1 MQLINEHFGGI
12 VLPEVKTEYG
22 PTEIDIIAPCPLTDG
37 MDKKQTVLM
46 SHGDAVKKHA
56 DGFVTFAVTGDVVAG
71 IYNAEKKIIGVQFH
85 PEVDLSEHGVE
96 MLKNFLRKV
105 CGLKETYALEDRI
118 ETSVRMIREKVG
130 NEKVIVLVSGG
141 VDSAACVLLLQKQ
154 GYDVSG
160 VTLRLHHYKDRPGTC
175 GSADDIEEAARVA
188 AQMGISHRVLDLCDL
203 FRREVMGHFVS
214 EYCAGRTPN
223 PCLDCNRELKF
234 GTMLDWAL
242 DHGFDYISTGH
253 YARVGFDAASG
264 RHLLLRGVDAHKD
277 QSYVLYQ
284 MTQRQLAHLLLP
296 VGEYSKPEIRALAAD
311 FGLENAQKPDSQDIC
326 FVPDGDYVRFLR
338 EFGGVTPEPGDF
350 VDTSGRVLGRH
361 RGLVAYTA
369 GQRKGL
375 GVSADRPLY
384 VLSKDAK
391 HNTVLLGDDAELFSS
406 ALLASRVNWIITPPA
421 EPLRVTAKTR
431 YSQRESAATVT
442 PLDGGAVRVDFDEP
456 QRAITAGQAVVFYR
470 GDVVVGGA
478 TIDKAL

>member
-1 MQLINEHFGGI
+1 M
-12 VLPEVKTEYG
+12 
-22 PTEIDIIAPCPLTDG
+22 
-37 MDKKQTVLM
+37 
-46 SHGDAVKKHA
+46 
-56 DGFVTFAVTGDVVAG
+56 
-71 IYNAEKKIIGVQFH
+71 
-85 PEVDLSEHGVE
+85 
-96 MLKNFLRKV
+96 
-105 CGLKETYALEDRI
+105 
-118 ETSVRMIREKVG
+118 
-130 NEKVIVLVSGG
+130 
-141 VDSAACVLLLQKQ
+141 
-154 GYDVSG
+154 
-160 VTLRLHHYKDRPGTC
+160 
-175 GSADDIEEAARVA
+175 
-188 AQMGISHRVLDLCDL
+188 
-203 FRREVMGHFVS
+203 
-214 EYCAGRTPN
+214 
-223 PCLDCNRELKF
+223 
-234 GTMLDWAL
+234 
-242 DHGFDYISTGH
+242 
-253 YARVGFDAASG
+253 
-264 RHLLLRGVDAHKD
+264 AHK
-277 QSYVLYQ
+277 
-284 MTQRQLAHLLLP
+284 H
-296 VGEYSKPEIRALAAD
+296 
-311 FGLENAQKPDSQDIC
+311 DSQDIC

-406 ALLASRVNWIITPPA
+406 ALLASRVSWIVTPPA

-470 GDVVVGGA
+470 GDVVAGGA

>member
-1 MQLINEHFGGI
+1 MLYYVFPMQEKFHESVIDKFADTYLHGG
-12 VLPEVKTEYG
+12 
-22 PTEIDIIAPCPLTDG
+22 
-37 MDKKQTVLM
+37 
-46 SHGDAVKKHA
+46 
-56 DGFVTFAVTGDVVAG
+56 
-71 IYNAEKKIIGVQFH
+71 
-85 PEVDLSEHGVE
+85 
-96 MLKNFLRKV
+96 
-105 CGLKETYALEDRI
+105 
-118 ETSVRMIREKVG
+118 
-130 NEKVIVLVSGG
+130 
-141 VDSAACVLLLQKQ
+141 
-154 GYDVSG
+154 
-160 VTLRLHHYKDRPGTC
+160 
-175 GSADDIEEAARVA
+175 
-188 AQMGISHRVLDLCDL
+188 
-203 FRREVMGHFVS
+203 
-214 EYCAGRTPN
+214 TPN
-223 PCLDCNRELKF
+223 PCIDCNRFLKF
-234 GTMLDWAL
+234 SALLDKAREL
-242 DHGFDYISTGH
+242 GCEYIASGH
-253 YARVGFDAASG
+253 YARREQDPETG
-264 RHLLLRGVDAHKD
+264 RFILRKGLDPTKD

>member
-1 MQLINEHFGGI
+1 MS
-12 VLPEVKTEYG
+12 
-22 PTEIDIIAPCPLTDG
+22 
-37 MDKKQTVLM
+37 KK
-46 SHGDAVKKHA
+46 K
-56 DGFVTFAVTGDVVAG
+56 
-71 IYNAEKKIIGVQFH
+71 
-85 PEVDLSEHGVE
+85 
-96 MLKNFLRKV
+96 
-105 CGLKETYALEDRI
+105 
-118 ETSVRMIREKVG
+118 
-130 NEKVIVLVSGG
+130 VLVAMSGG
-141 VDSAACVLLLQKQ
+141 VDSSAAALLLRQQ
-154 GYDVSG
+154 GYACDG
-160 VTLRLHHYKDRPGTC
+160 AMLRLYSGETEGTC
-175 GSADDIEEAARVA
+175 CSADDAADARSVA
-188 AQMGISHRVLDLCDL
+188 YSLGMKFYVFNETERFARD
-203 FRREVMGHFVS
+203 VMDRFVS

-223 PCLDCNRELKF
+223 PCIDCNRCLKF
-234 GTMLDWAL
+234 GAL
-242 DHGFDYISTGH
+242 LERALLLGYDYLATGH
-253 YARVGFDAASG
+253 YARVDFDAATQKY
-264 RHLLLRGVDAHKD
+264 RLLRGRDRHKD

-284 MTQRQLAHLLLP
+284 LTQHQLSHLLLP
-296 VGEYSKPEIRALAAD
+296 VGEYDKPSIRDSARQAGLLNAD
-311 FGLENAQKPDSQDIC
+311 KSDSQDIC

-470 GDVVVGGA
+470 GDVVAGGA